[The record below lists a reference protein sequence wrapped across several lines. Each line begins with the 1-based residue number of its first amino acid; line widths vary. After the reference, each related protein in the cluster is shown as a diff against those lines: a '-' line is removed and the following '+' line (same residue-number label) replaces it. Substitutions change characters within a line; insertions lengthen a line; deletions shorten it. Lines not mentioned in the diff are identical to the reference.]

1 MLVGREVGWCRLGR
15 SDTRESELEVTIEF
29 MKICVLMSPLYCD
42 LDFLQLRS
50 SMIDRLWG
58 SIQEH
63 DDGWGF
69 ELISGSSFG
78 QEKEDLLFGACAIL
92 N

>member
-1 MLVGREVGWCRLGR
+1 MLIGREVGWCRLGR

-58 SIQEH
+58 SIQED
-63 DDGWGF
+63 DDGREVCAYFNVKLWPRERRFYIWG
-69 ELISGSSFG
+69 
-78 QEKEDLLFGACAIL
+78 CAIL
-92 N
+92 R

>member
-1 MLVGREVGWCRLGR
+1 
-15 SDTRESELEVTIEF
+15 
-29 MKICVLMSPLYCD
+29 
-42 LDFLQLRS
+42 
-50 SMIDRLWG
+50 MIDRLWG

-63 DDGWGF
+63 DDGRGF